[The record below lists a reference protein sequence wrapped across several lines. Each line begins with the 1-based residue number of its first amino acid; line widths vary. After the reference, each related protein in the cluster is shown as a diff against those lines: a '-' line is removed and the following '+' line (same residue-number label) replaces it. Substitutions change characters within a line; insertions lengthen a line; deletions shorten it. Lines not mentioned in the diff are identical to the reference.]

1 MRSGAELLHWEGA
14 DRVINRV
21 DDKTRSE
28 QKIVRIATFA
38 LARPRCR
45 FGLGVLL
52 AALAAA
58 AVMTVAAG
66 EGAQA
71 QDFGGLFGYE
81 KAKPKKRT
89 TAKRAPAAQAERS
102 EAKSDTKSRKGE
114 KSADAAKMKGA
125 KGAKGPFFG
134 VVSIGDQRV
143 SIYNSEGLVT
153 RSVVSTGMAGHP
165 TPKGV
170 FTIIGRER
178 YHHSNIY
185 SGAPMPFMQR
195 LTWSGVAMHLGVVP
209 GYPAS
214 HGCIRLPGRFATELW
229 GMTSIG
235 ERVVVSPRDVVPQ
248 EFAHALLPVPKMQP
262 APEPAIETGGVP
274 PAELLTQVAASEPG
288 PEMIG
293 EPAAGAET
301 KLYNPIAYAKLLK
314 AKADA
319 DAKAAAKTVK
329 QTFAAASAKTAEA
342 RRAVAD
348 VKAAEAAKA
357 AAEAKAAEAGKALEG
372 AQPDAQAAAEVAKI
386 NADAEFSSAAR
397 RLEAARAVEAVAT
410 PASFEA
416 VQVWKQAKAA
426 VAAAEA
432 TAREARQRVSPV
444 SVLVSKKDQ
453 KVYIRQGLAPLLE
466 APATVRDPEVPLG
479 THLYIAAAE
488 QPDGA
493 SLKWSVISMPVPS
506 EKREK
511 ASDRKKRKDARGEEP
526 AKDPE
531 PIRRQASN
539 AAEALERIEIPK
551 DVSET
556 IAELMWTGGSLI
568 ISDQPL
574 SGETSDDGTDLVVT
588 LRY

>member
-1 MRSGAELLHWEGA
+1 
-14 DRVINRV
+14 
-21 DDKTRSE
+21 
-28 QKIVRIATFA
+28 
-38 LARPRCR
+38 
-45 FGLGVLL
+45 
-52 AALAAA
+52 
-58 AVMTVAAG
+58 
-66 EGAQA
+66 
-71 QDFGGLFGYE
+71 
-81 KAKPKKRT
+81 
-89 TAKRAPAAQAERS
+89 
-102 EAKSDTKSRKGE
+102 
-114 KSADAAKMKGA
+114 MKGA

-293 EPAAGAET
+293 EPVAGAET
-301 KLYNPIAYAKLLK
+301 KLFNPIAYAKLLK

-348 VKAAEAAKA
+348 VKAAEASQGRRGGEGRRGRQGSRGRSTGRSSGGRGREDQRRRRVLLGRAQA
-357 AAEAKAAEAGKALEG
+357 RGGPRRRGRSDAGVVRGRAGLEAGEG
-372 AQPDAQAAAEVAKI
+372 
-386 NADAEFSSAAR
+386 R
-397 RLEAARAVEAVAT
+397 RRC
-410 PASFEA
+410 
-416 VQVWKQAKAA
+416 
-426 VAAAEA
+426 
-432 TAREARQRVSPV
+432 R
-444 SVLVSKKDQ
+444 
-453 KVYIRQGLAPLLE
+453 
-466 APATVRDPEVPLG
+466 
-479 THLYIAAAE
+479 
-488 QPDGA
+488 
-493 SLKWSVISMPVPS
+493 
-506 EKREK
+506 
-511 ASDRKKRKDARGEEP
+511 RGH
-526 AKDPE
+526 
-531 PIRRQASN
+531 
-539 AAEALERIEIPK
+539 
-551 DVSET
+551 
-556 IAELMWTGGSLI
+556 G
-568 ISDQPL
+568 
-574 SGETSDDGTDLVVT
+574 
-588 LRY
+588 

>member
-1 MRSGAELLHWEGA
+1 M
-14 DRVINRV
+14 
-21 DDKTRSE
+21 
-28 QKIVRIATFA
+28 
-38 LARPRCR
+38 AR
-45 FGLGVLL
+45 LM
-52 AALAAA
+52 AAVAAA
-58 AVMTVAAG
+58 AMITVAAG
-66 EGAQA
+66 EAARA
-71 QDFGGLFGYE
+71 QDFGGFFDYE
-81 KAKPKKRT
+81 KAKPAKRSA
-89 TAKRAPAAQAERS
+89 AKRAPAAKAERG
-102 EAKSDTKSRKGE
+102 EAKSDAASRKGE

-229 GMTSIG
+229 GITSIG

-262 APEPAIETGGVP
+262 APEQAVETGAVV
-274 PAELLTQVAASEPG
+274 PAERLTQVATTESG
-288 PEMIG
+288 SDMIG
-293 EPAAGAET
+293 APAAAAET

-314 AKADA
+314 IKADA

-329 QTFAAASAKTAEA
+329 QTFEAASARTADA

-357 AAEAKAAEAGKALEG
+357 AAEAKAAEAGKAFDG
-372 AQPDAQAAAEVAKI
+372 AAPDAQAAAEVAKI
-386 NADAEFSSAAR
+386 NADADFSSAAR

-416 VQVWKQAKAA
+416 VKVWKEAKAA

-432 TAREARQRVSPV
+432 TAKEARQRVSPV
-444 SVLVSKKDQ
+444 SVLISKKDQ
-453 KVYIRQGLAPLLE
+453 MVYVRQGLAPLLE
-466 APATVRDPEVPLG
+466 APATVRDPDLPLG

-493 SLKWSVISMPVPS
+493 SLKWSVISMPAPS
-506 EKREK
+506 EGRDKT
-511 ASDRKKRKDARGEEP
+511 ADRKKRKGAREEEV
-526 AKDPE
+526 AKE
-531 PIRRQASN
+531 PVPVRRPPSS
-539 AAEALERIEIPK
+539 AAEALERIEIPT
-551 DVSET
+551 DVRER
-556 IAELMWTGGSLI
+556 IAELVWTGASLI

-574 SGETSDDGTDLVVT
+574 SGETSDIGTDLVVT
-588 LRY
+588 LRH